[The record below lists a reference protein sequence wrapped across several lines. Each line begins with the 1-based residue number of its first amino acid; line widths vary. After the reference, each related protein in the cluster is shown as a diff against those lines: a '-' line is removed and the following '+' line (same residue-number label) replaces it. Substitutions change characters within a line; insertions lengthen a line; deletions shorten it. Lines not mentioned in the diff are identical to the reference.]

1 MADQAER
8 VILEAED
15 LVTPVVDKANA
26 GLDSFEKKAESSHG
40 KVIRISDQTRSSVQR
55 LIASLEKQA
64 ETYGK
69 SGVDRLI
76 TQRDQLLQRYNREPQ
91 AIDAITRSY
100 EKMIAMEEKAAREA
114 LAVKAAKEAEEA
126 LRKQSEAITSFG
138 DRVSEFMENPLQ
150 GAKGALS
157 SVLSAL
163 GPFGIAVTAG
173 AAVLGTIAASAF
185 EAAKSL
191 GEYGTR
197 VKDAEL
203 RTGLTAKE
211 VGQFGFAARAVGQD
225 ISIVERLMRGLSQAA
240 DDNSREGEKARATLR
255 GMGIDFHTATGEM
268 KPTSEI
274 LTEISEGLNKLPEGL
289 QRDAAA
295 MELFKKV
302 GVEAIPFMT
311 ELNENLRVAH
321 EQGFGPTEED
331 IRRFAEYQREVT
343 VLETKWDALV
353 RKFKEGLV
361 VTVTWV
367 GKGVDWFL
375 NNISTAGD
383 DERQRREEEQAM
395 QDAANIRAAG
405 GIGAKMSISG
415 HRQQV
420 ADMERQAP
428 EIMKNRDATLKRI
441 EDLRA
446 QQQGLVGDFGI
457 LQAIAPTRDEEA
469 RAKRASEIQDQI
481 QQLQK
486 MLQDAEAATKRT
498 DLRAGKEE
506 TDRLRARFFGTH
518 DGMEKAYADAK
529 KDVERLQK
537 QLLEPDKP
545 LTKAQAQDLGQQ
557 LHTAEATEA
566 RRKAALDAVA
576 KGAEQLKDFR
586 RQAAEFE
593 KKGDE
598 AELDAIGKI
607 YYQRDQLLQQAAKVK
622 ASESEIAAIRKAADE
637 QAAVLSK
644 KAWEEFEKYADKQA
658 AEQQKKMLALMMPSK
673 EQMKEWEEGFAAQ
686 ERIEDI
692 GVQAQ
697 RDELRRRAA
706 RSARIAELTA
716 GQETPMAMS
725 EAEKRE
731 LSARKEE
738 AAAQQAYQIRLDLA
752 VQLAG
757 IEAERISKE
766 ENAAKRSVLAAQA
779 QKDLYTEIAQAQDQ
793 LEEKQAQLQ
802 QKRQQ
807 EIQSQFDSLQKQAE
821 KLIDVLFTKPKNFG
835 KDLLNTV
842 HAAVLKPVTETL
854 GGMAANVLHPIIYGA
869 DGQGGLASVFK
880 GGKQDPVRVST
891 DQNTAATMQNSAV
904 MAALTAI
911 LAAGMGVAAPSLQSG
926 ATGAAGVLGI
936 SIPSISTPAKMSAPT
951 GAGGY
956 SPAAWNTGGIGIDPI
971 AMLFGGGTRSG
982 AGAAG
987 GGAAAVGTEHSWSGA
1002 VTGGYTPAP
1011 WAPGGGDW
1019 SGASAGT
1026 ATLNRAPAG
1035 TGGFNPLSVLFGGT
1049 SGGAAGGSGPSGLA
1063 GIVRNLKSTNW
1074 GSFKRSPS
1082 NPTYG
1087 TDENGNDVQTGDSGG
1102 KITGVGGV
1110 AGAAM
1115 LAGGTMLAQ
1124 QGLLGNSRGT
1134 WTGTVEGTA
1143 GGAAIGFQMGGPLG
1157 ALIGGAAGFG
1167 IGIGEMIAG
1176 VKSPQRE
1183 AHDDIKSI
1191 YGVDIPQNSGT
1202 IKQVVQIAQ
1211 SQFGG
1216 QIAVAVRSPS
1226 VRQLVMLYSEATG
1239 QKMPLSAT
1247 TPYAGSLVEQ
1257 GGKLYQQASYQ
1268 DGQAHA
1274 YASNIPT
1281 LGGIATGTYPTPGG
1295 PNTAGGSGAT
1305 YLSLNIS
1312 GNDAANF
1319 MTGQFVTPQFVTDQ
1333 AMAAQY
1339 SSYGRTQ
1346 QSANMQLPG
1355 LTVA

>member
-15 LVTPVVDKANA
+15 QVTPVVDKANA

-138 DRVSEFMENPLQ
+138 DRVSQFMENPLQ
-150 GAKGALS
+150 GAKGAVS
-157 SVLSAL
+157 SVLTAL
-163 GPFGIAVTAG
+163 GPFGVAVTAG
-173 AAVLGTIAASAF
+173 AAVLGTIAVSAF

-203 RTGLTAKE
+203 RTGLAAKE

-240 DDNSREGEKARATLR
+240 DDNSQEGEKVRTTLR
-255 GMGIDFHTATGEM
+255 GMGIDLHTATGEM

-274 LTEISEGLNKLPEGL
+274 LIEISEGLNKLPEGL

-295 MELFKKV
+295 MDLFKKV

-367 GKGVDWFL
+367 GKGADWFL
-375 NNISTAGD
+375 NNVSTAGD

-395 QDAANIRAAG
+395 QDAADIRAAG

-469 RAKRASEIQDQI
+469 KAKRASDIQGQI

-486 MLQDAEAATKRT
+486 MLEDAEAATKRT

-506 TDRLRARFFGTH
+506 TDRIRARFFGTH

-557 LHTAEATEA
+557 LQTAEATEA

-598 AELDAIGKI
+598 SELDAIGKI
-607 YYQRDQLLQQAAKVK
+607 YFQRDQLLKQAAQVK

-637 QAAVLSK
+637 QADVLSK
-644 KAWEEFEKYADKQA
+644 KAWEEFEKYDEKQR
-658 AEQQKKMLALMMPSK
+658 AEQSKKMLALMMPSK

-706 RSARIAELTA
+706 RSGRIAELTA

-835 KDLLNTV
+835 KDLLSTV

-869 DGQGGLASVFK
+869 DGQGGLAGVLK

-911 LAAGMGVAAPSLQSG
+911 LAAGMGMAAPSLQSG

-936 SIPSISTPAKMSAPT
+936 SIPSISAPAKASAPM
-951 GAGGY
+951 GGGY
-956 SPAAWNTGGIGIDPI
+956 SPTAWSSGGIGIDPL
-971 AMLFGGGTRSG
+971 AMLFGGGPRSG
-982 AGAAG
+982 SG
-987 GGAAAVGTEHSWSGA
+987 AAVGGAGVGGTDHSWSGA
-1002 VTGGYTPAP
+1002 ASGGYTPAP
-1011 WAPGGGDW
+1011 WVAGGGDW
-1019 SGASAGT
+1019 SGASAGMP
-1026 ATLNRAPAG
+1026 TLNRAQGG
-1035 TGGFNPLSVLFGGT
+1035 TGAFNPLATLFGGAR
-1049 SGGAAGGSGPSGLA
+1049 GGAAGGRGSNGLA
-1063 GIVRNLKSTNW
+1063 GIVSNFKSTNW

-1087 TDENGNDVQTGDSGG
+1087 TDENGNDFQTGDSGG

-1110 AGAAM
+1110 AGAAL

-1134 WTGTVEGTA
+1134 WTGTAEGTA

-1167 IGIGEMIAG
+1167 IGVGEMIAG

-1216 QIAVAVRSPS
+1216 QIAMAVRSPS

-1257 GGKLYQQASYQ
+1257 GGKVYQQASYQ
-1268 DGQAHA
+1268 DGQPHA

-1281 LGGIATGTYPTPGG
+1281 LGGIAAGTYPTPGG
-1295 PNTAGGSGAT
+1295 PNTSGGSGAT

-1333 AMAAQY
+1333 AMAAQS

-1346 QSANMQLPG
+1346 QSANMQVPG

>member
-1 MADQAER
+1 
-8 VILEAED
+8 
-15 LVTPVVDKANA
+15 
-26 GLDSFEKKAESSHG
+26 
-40 KVIRISDQTRSSVQR
+40 
-55 LIASLEKQA
+55 
-64 ETYGK
+64 
-69 SGVDRLI
+69 
-76 TQRDQLLQRYNREPQ
+76 
-91 AIDAITRSY
+91 
-100 EKMIAMEEKAAREA
+100 
-114 LAVKAAKEAEEA
+114 
-126 LRKQSEAITSFG
+126 
-138 DRVSEFMENPLQ
+138 
-150 GAKGALS
+150 
-157 SVLSAL
+157 
-163 GPFGIAVTAG
+163 
-173 AAVLGTIAASAF
+173 
-185 EAAKSL
+185 
-191 GEYGTR
+191 
-197 VKDAEL
+197 
-203 RTGLTAKE
+203 
-211 VGQFGFAARAVGQD
+211 
-225 ISIVERLMRGLSQAA
+225 
-240 DDNSREGEKARATLR
+240 
-255 GMGIDFHTATGEM
+255 
-268 KPTSEI
+268 
-274 LTEISEGLNKLPEGL
+274 
-289 QRDAAA
+289 
-295 MELFKKV
+295 
-302 GVEAIPFMT
+302 
-311 ELNENLRVAH
+311 
-321 EQGFGPTEED
+321 
-331 IRRFAEYQREVT
+331 
-343 VLETKWDALV
+343 
-353 RKFKEGLV
+353 
-361 VTVTWV
+361 
-367 GKGVDWFL
+367 
-375 NNISTAGD
+375 
-383 DERQRREEEQAM
+383 
-395 QDAANIRAAG
+395 
-405 GIGAKMSISG
+405 
-415 HRQQV
+415 
-420 ADMERQAP
+420 
-428 EIMKNRDATLKRI
+428 
-441 EDLRA
+441 
-446 QQQGLVGDFGI
+446 
-457 LQAIAPTRDEEA
+457 
-469 RAKRASEIQDQI
+469 
-481 QQLQK
+481 
-486 MLQDAEAATKRT
+486 
-498 DLRAGKEE
+498 
-506 TDRLRARFFGTH
+506 
-518 DGMEKAYADAK
+518 
-529 KDVERLQK
+529 
-537 QLLEPDKP
+537 
-545 LTKAQAQDLGQQ
+545 
-557 LHTAEATEA
+557 
-566 RRKAALDAVA
+566 
-576 KGAEQLKDFR
+576 
-586 RQAAEFE
+586 
-593 KKGDE
+593 
-598 AELDAIGKI
+598 
-607 YYQRDQLLQQAAKVK
+607 
-622 ASESEIAAIRKAADE
+622 
-637 QAAVLSK
+637 VLSK

-706 RSARIAELTA
+706 RSARMAELSA

-731 LSARKEE
+731 QATRKEE
-738 AAAQQAYQIRLDLA
+738 AAARQAYQIRLDLA
-752 VQLAG
+752 VELAG

-779 QKDLYTEIAQAQDQ
+779 QKDLFTEIAQAQDQ

-835 KDLLNTV
+835 KDLLSTV

-869 DGQGGLASVFK
+869 DGQGGLAGVFK

-926 ATGAAGVLGI
+926 AAGAAGVLGI
-936 SIPSISTPAKMSAPT
+936 SIPSISAPAKMSAPT

-956 SPAAWNTGGIGIDPI
+956 SPATWSSGGIGIDPI

-982 AGAAG
+982 SGAAG
-987 GGAAAVGTEHSWSGA
+987 GGAGAAGTDHPSSGA
-1002 VTGGYTPAP
+1002 ATGGYTPAP
-1011 WAPGGGDW
+1011 WATGGGDW

-1026 ATLNRAPAG
+1026 PTLNRAPGG
-1035 TGGFNPLSVLFGGT
+1035 TGGFNPLAMLFGGAR
-1049 SGGAAGGSGPSGLA
+1049 GGAAGGSGPNGLA
-1063 GIVRNLKSTNW
+1063 GIVSNFKSTNW

-1124 QGLLGNSRGT
+1124 QGLLGSSRGT
-1134 WTGTVEGTA
+1134 WTGTAEGTA

-1268 DGQAHA
+1268 DGQAHV

-1281 LGGIATGTYPTPGG
+1281 LGGIAAGTYPTPGG

>member
-15 LVTPVVDKANA
+15 QVTPITDKANA
-26 GLDSFEKKAESSHG
+26 ALDGFEKKAESSHG

-138 DRVSEFMENPLQ
+138 ERVSQFMENPLQ

-295 MELFKKV
+295 MDLFKKV

-383 DERQRREEEQAM
+383 DEREHREEEQAR
-395 QDAANIRAAG
+395 QDAAAVRAAG

-469 RAKRASEIQDQI
+469 RAKRASDIQGQI

-486 MLQDAEAATKRT
+486 MLEDAEAATKRT

-506 TDRLRARFFGTH
+506 TDRIRARFFGTH

-557 LHTAEATEA
+557 LHAAEASEA

-716 GQETPMAMS
+716 SQETPMAMS

-835 KDLLNTV
+835 KDLLSTV

-869 DGQGGLASVFK
+869 DGQGGLAGVFK

-911 LAAGMGVAAPSLQSG
+911 LAASMGMAAPSLQSG

-936 SIPSISTPAKMSAPT
+936 SIPSISAPAKMSPAPWSSSGT
-951 GAGGY
+951 GFN
-956 SPAAWNTGGIGIDPI
+956 PM
-971 AMLFGGGTRSG
+971 AMLFGGGTRNGSG
-982 AGAAG
+982 VAG
-987 GGAAAVGTEHSWSGA
+987 GGTEHPSSGA
-1002 VTGGYTPAP
+1002 ATGGYTPAP
-1011 WAPGGGDW
+1011 WAAGGGDW
-1019 SGASAGT
+1019 SGAPAGMP
-1026 ATLNRAPAG
+1026 TLNRAQSG
-1035 TGGFNPLSVLFGGT
+1035 TGGFNPLAMLFGGGAR
-1049 SGGAAGGSGPSGLA
+1049 GGATGGSGPSGLA
-1063 GIVRNLKSTNW
+1063 GIVSNLKTTNW

-1134 WTGTVEGTA
+1134 WTGTAEGTA

-1281 LGGIATGTYPTPGG
+1281 LGGIAAGTYPTPGG

>member
-15 LVTPVVDKANA
+15 QVTPITDKANA
-26 GLDSFEKKAESSHG
+26 ALDGFEKKAESSHG

-69 SGVDRLI
+69 SGVERLI

-138 DRVSEFMENPLQ
+138 DRVSQFMENPLQ

-157 SVLSAL
+157 SVLTTL

-255 GMGIDFHTATGEM
+255 GMGIDFHTAAGEM

-289 QRDAAA
+289 ERDAAA
-295 MELFKKV
+295 MDLFKKV

-395 QDAANIRAAG
+395 QDAADIRTAG

-428 EIMKNRDATLKRI
+428 DIMKNRDATLKRI
-441 EDLRA
+441 EDLRN

-469 RAKRASEIQDQI
+469 RAKRASEIQDKI

-506 TDRLRARFFGTH
+506 TDRIRARFFGTH

-697 RDELRRRAA
+697 REELRRRAA
-706 RSARIAELTA
+706 RSGRMAELTA

-793 LEEKQAQLQ
+793 FEEKQAQLQ

-807 EIQSQFDSLQKQAE
+807 EIQSQFDNLQKQAE
-821 KLIDVLFTKPKNFG
+821 KLFEVLFTKPKNFG
-835 KDLLNTV
+835 KDLLSTV

-869 DGQGGLASVFK
+869 DGQGGIAGILK

-936 SIPSISTPAKMSAPT
+936 SIPSISAPAKMSPAPWSSSS
-951 GAGGY
+951 AGFN
-956 SPAAWNTGGIGIDPI
+956 PM
-971 AMLFGGGTRSG
+971 AMLFSSATRNGSG
-982 AGAAG
+982 VAG
-987 GGAAAVGTEHSWSGA
+987 GGAGSGGTDHPSSGA
-1002 VTGGYTPAP
+1002 AAGGYTPAP
-1011 WAPGGGDW
+1011 WAAGGGDW
-1019 SGASAGT
+1019 SGAPAGMP
-1026 ATLNRAPAG
+1026 TLNRAQGG
-1035 TGGFNPLSVLFGGT
+1035 TGGFNPLAMLFGGGAR
-1049 SGGAAGGSGPSGLA
+1049 GGAAGGSGPSGLA
-1063 GIVRNLKSTNW
+1063 GIVSNLKSTNW

-1110 AGAAM
+1110 AGAAL

-1124 QGLLGNSRGT
+1124 QGLLGSSRGT
-1134 WTGTVEGTA
+1134 WTGTAEGTA

-1239 QKMPLSAT
+1239 QKMPMSAT

-1281 LGGIATGTYPTPGG
+1281 LGGIAAGTYPTPGG

>member
-1 MADQAER
+1 M
-8 VILEAED
+8 
-15 LVTPVVDKANA
+15 
-26 GLDSFEKKAESSHG
+26 
-40 KVIRISDQTRSSVQR
+40 
-55 LIASLEKQA
+55 
-64 ETYGK
+64 
-69 SGVDRLI
+69 
-76 TQRDQLLQRYNREPQ
+76 
-91 AIDAITRSY
+91 
-100 EKMIAMEEKAAREA
+100 
-114 LAVKAAKEAEEA
+114 
-126 LRKQSEAITSFG
+126 
-138 DRVSEFMENPLQ
+138 
-150 GAKGALS
+150 
-157 SVLSAL
+157 
-163 GPFGIAVTAG
+163 
-173 AAVLGTIAASAF
+173 
-185 EAAKSL
+185 
-191 GEYGTR
+191 
-197 VKDAEL
+197 
-203 RTGLTAKE
+203 
-211 VGQFGFAARAVGQD
+211 
-225 ISIVERLMRGLSQAA
+225 
-240 DDNSREGEKARATLR
+240 
-255 GMGIDFHTATGEM
+255 
-268 KPTSEI
+268 
-274 LTEISEGLNKLPEGL
+274 
-289 QRDAAA
+289 
-295 MELFKKV
+295 
-302 GVEAIPFMT
+302 
-311 ELNENLRVAH
+311 
-321 EQGFGPTEED
+321 
-331 IRRFAEYQREVT
+331 
-343 VLETKWDALV
+343 
-353 RKFKEGLV
+353 
-361 VTVTWV
+361 
-367 GKGVDWFL
+367 
-375 NNISTAGD
+375 
-383 DERQRREEEQAM
+383 
-395 QDAANIRAAG
+395 
-405 GIGAKMSISG
+405 
-415 HRQQV
+415 
-420 ADMERQAP
+420 
-428 EIMKNRDATLKRI
+428 
-441 EDLRA
+441 
-446 QQQGLVGDFGI
+446 
-457 LQAIAPTRDEEA
+457 
-469 RAKRASEIQDQI
+469 
-481 QQLQK
+481 
-486 MLQDAEAATKRT
+486 
-498 DLRAGKEE
+498 
-506 TDRLRARFFGTH
+506 
-518 DGMEKAYADAK
+518 
-529 KDVERLQK
+529 
-537 QLLEPDKP
+537 
-545 LTKAQAQDLGQQ
+545 
-557 LHTAEATEA
+557 
-566 RRKAALDAVA
+566 
-576 KGAEQLKDFR
+576 
-586 RQAAEFE
+586 
-593 KKGDE
+593 
-598 AELDAIGKI
+598 
-607 YYQRDQLLQQAAKVK
+607 
-622 ASESEIAAIRKAADE
+622 
-637 QAAVLSK
+637 
-644 KAWEEFEKYADKQA
+644 
-658 AEQQKKMLALMMPSK
+658 
-673 EQMKEWEEGFAAQ
+673 
-686 ERIEDI
+686 
-692 GVQAQ
+692 
-697 RDELRRRAA
+697 
-706 RSARIAELTA
+706 AELTA
-716 GQETPMAMS
+716 SQETPMAMS

-738 AAAQQAYQIRLDLA
+738 AAAQQTYQIRLDLA

-807 EIQSQFDSLQKQAE
+807 EVQSQFDSLQKQAE

-835 KDLLNTV
+835 KDLLSTV

-854 GGMAANVLHPIIYGA
+854 GGMAANVLHPIMYGA
-869 DGQGGLASVFK
+869 DGQGGLAGVFK

-936 SIPSISTPAKMSAPT
+936 SIPSISTPAKMSAPM

-956 SPAAWNTGGIGIDPI
+956 SPAAWNTGGIGIDRI

-982 AGAAG
+982 SGAAG
-987 GGAAAVGTEHSWSGA
+987 GGAGVGGTGAA
-1002 VTGGYTPAP
+1002 TGGYTPAP
-1011 WAPGGGDW
+1011 WAAGGGDW
-1019 SGASAGT
+1019 SGASAGMP
-1026 ATLNRAPAG
+1026 TLNRAQGG
-1035 TGGFNPLSVLFGGT
+1035 TGGFNSLAMLFGGGAR
-1049 SGGAAGGSGPSGLA
+1049 GGAAGGSGLA
-1063 GIVRNLKSTNW
+1063 GIVSNLKRTNW
-1074 GSFKRSPS
+1074 GSFNRSPS

-1110 AGAAM
+1110 AGAAL

-1134 WTGTVEGTA
+1134 WTGTAEGTA

-1167 IGIGEMIAG
+1167 IGVGEMIAG

>member
-1 MADQAER
+1 
-8 VILEAED
+8 
-15 LVTPVVDKANA
+15 
-26 GLDSFEKKAESSHG
+26 
-40 KVIRISDQTRSSVQR
+40 
-55 LIASLEKQA
+55 
-64 ETYGK
+64 
-69 SGVDRLI
+69 
-76 TQRDQLLQRYNREPQ
+76 
-91 AIDAITRSY
+91 
-100 EKMIAMEEKAAREA
+100 
-114 LAVKAAKEAEEA
+114 
-126 LRKQSEAITSFG
+126 
-138 DRVSEFMENPLQ
+138 
-150 GAKGALS
+150 
-157 SVLSAL
+157 
-163 GPFGIAVTAG
+163 
-173 AAVLGTIAASAF
+173 
-185 EAAKSL
+185 
-191 GEYGTR
+191 
-197 VKDAEL
+197 
-203 RTGLTAKE
+203 
-211 VGQFGFAARAVGQD
+211 
-225 ISIVERLMRGLSQAA
+225 
-240 DDNSREGEKARATLR
+240 
-255 GMGIDFHTATGEM
+255 
-268 KPTSEI
+268 
-274 LTEISEGLNKLPEGL
+274 
-289 QRDAAA
+289 
-295 MELFKKV
+295 
-302 GVEAIPFMT
+302 
-311 ELNENLRVAH
+311 
-321 EQGFGPTEED
+321 
-331 IRRFAEYQREVT
+331 
-343 VLETKWDALV
+343 
-353 RKFKEGLV
+353 
-361 VTVTWV
+361 
-367 GKGVDWFL
+367 
-375 NNISTAGD
+375 
-383 DERQRREEEQAM
+383 
-395 QDAANIRAAG
+395 
-405 GIGAKMSISG
+405 
-415 HRQQV
+415 
-420 ADMERQAP
+420 
-428 EIMKNRDATLKRI
+428 
-441 EDLRA
+441 
-446 QQQGLVGDFGI
+446 
-457 LQAIAPTRDEEA
+457 
-469 RAKRASEIQDQI
+469 
-481 QQLQK
+481 
-486 MLQDAEAATKRT
+486 
-498 DLRAGKEE
+498 
-506 TDRLRARFFGTH
+506 
-518 DGMEKAYADAK
+518 MEKAYADAK

-598 AELDAIGKI
+598 ADLDAIGKI

-673 EQMKEWEEGFAAQ
+673 DQMKEWEEGFAAQ

-738 AAAQQAYQIRLDLA
+738 TAAQQAYQIRLDLA

-793 LEEKQAQLQ
+793 LEEKQAQLH

-835 KDLLNTV
+835 KDLLSTV

-869 DGQGGLASVFK
+869 DGQGGLAGVFK

-936 SIPSISTPAKMSAPT
+936 SIPSISAPAKMSPAPWSSSGT
-951 GAGGY
+951 GFN
-956 SPAAWNTGGIGIDPI
+956 PM
-971 AMLFGGGTRSG
+971 AMLFSSATRSG
-982 AGAAG
+982 SGAAG
-987 GGAAAVGTEHSWSGA
+987 GSAAVGGTDHSWSGA
-1002 VTGGYTPAP
+1002 ATGGYTPAP
-1011 WAPGGGDW
+1011 WAAGGGDW

-1026 ATLNRAPAG
+1026 PTLNRVPGG
-1035 TGGFNPLSVLFGGT
+1035 TGGFNPMAMLFGGAR
-1049 SGGAAGGSGPSGLA
+1049 SGAAGGSGPSGLA
-1063 GIVRNLKSTNW
+1063 GIVSNFKSTNW

-1110 AGAAM
+1110 AGAAL

-1134 WTGTVEGTA
+1134 WTGTAEGTA

-1191 YGVDIPQNSGT
+1191 YGVDISQNSGT